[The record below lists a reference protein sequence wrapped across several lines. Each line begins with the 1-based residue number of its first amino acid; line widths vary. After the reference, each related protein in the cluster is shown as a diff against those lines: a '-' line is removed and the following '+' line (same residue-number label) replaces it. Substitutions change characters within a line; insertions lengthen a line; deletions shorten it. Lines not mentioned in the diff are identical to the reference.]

1 MSTNPTLAGACVMKK
16 TKPIRICVEGATTDG
31 RKVQREWLTDI
42 EKNYDPDTFGAR
54 INLEHLKS
62 PWMPCFGDVLS
73 VYTEEIKTG
82 ALAGK
87 LGLYGV
93 LSPTDELIA
102 MNKQRQKVYTSV
114 EIDTAFADTGKAYL
128 VGLAVTDNPA
138 SLGTSMLAFS
148 HGKPDCLAERKLSPH
163 SVFTAAEETLLEF
176 IDETTTVSNPSLNL
190 LEKVKAL
197 FGHERNEQ
205 GQIFSDIQQAIEYC
219 ANQQAKSEQ
228 QIAEL
233 GVALTALKNA
243 SAEKHQQLK
252 TELTTLTTS
261 LAQEETP
268 TRPVSLGRIRDT
280 DTLTNC

>member
-1 MSTNPTLAGACVMKK
+1 MPVRNSC
-16 TKPIRICVEGATTDG
+16 
-31 RKVQREWLTDI
+31 DI

-73 VYTEEIKTG
+73 VYTEEIKEG
-82 ALAGK
+82 ELAGK

-93 LSPTDELIA
+93 LSPTDELIT
-102 MNKQRQKVYTSV
+102 MNKQRQKVYTPV

-128 VGLAVTDNPA
+128 VGLAVKDNPA
-138 SLGTSMLAFS
+138 SLGSSMLEFS
-148 HGKPDCLAERKLSPH
+148 HGKPHCLADRKLSPH
-163 SVFTAAEETLLEF
+163 SVFTTAEETLLEF
-176 IDETTTVSNPSLNL
+176 IDETTAVPNPSLSL

-197 FGHERNEQ
+197 FGRERNEQ
-205 GQIFSDIQQAIEYC
+205 TQTFSDI
-219 ANQQAKSEQ
+219 QQAKSEQ
-228 QIAEL
+228 QIADL
-233 GVALTALKNA
+233 GAALTVLKNL

-252 TELTTLTTS
+252 TELTTLTAT

-268 TRPVSLGRIRDT
+268 TRPASLGRIRDT

>member
-1 MSTNPTLAGACVMKK
+1 MKK

-31 RKVQREWLTDI
+31 RQVQRECLTDI

-87 LGLYGV
+87 LGLYWV

-102 MNKQRQKVYTSV
+102 MNKQRKKFYTSV

-128 VGLAVTDNPA
+128 VGLAVTDNRA
-138 SLGTSMLAFS
+138 SLGTSMLTFS
-148 HGKPDCLAERKLSPH
+148 HGKPHCLAERKLSPH
-163 SVFTAAEETLLEF
+163 SVFTAAEETLFEF
-176 IDETTTVSNPSLNL
+176 IDETTTIPNSSLNL
-190 LEKVKAL
+190 LEKVKGL
-197 FGHERNEQ
+197 FSRERNEHAQ
-205 GQIFSDIQQAIEYC
+205 TVNDIQQAIEYC

-228 QIAEL
+228 HIADL
-233 GVALTALKNA
+233 GAALTALKNM

-252 TELTTLTTS
+252 TELLTLTAS

-268 TRPVSLGRIRDT
+268 TRPVSLGRTRDT

>member
-1 MSTNPTLAGACVMKK
+1 MKK
-16 TKPIRICVEGATTDG
+16 TNPIRICVEGATTDG

-62 PWMPCFGDVLS
+62 PWMPYFGDVLS

-114 EIDTAFADTGKAYL
+114 EIDTAFTDTGKADL

-148 HGKPDCLAERKLSPH
+148 HGKPHCLAERKLSPH

-176 IDETTTVSNPSLNL
+176 IDETTAVPNPSLNL
-190 LEKVKAL
+190 LEKVKGL
-197 FGHERNEQ
+197 FSLERDSQ
-205 GQIFSDIQQAIEYC
+205 SQTFSYIQQAIEYC
-219 ANQQAKSEQ
+219 ATQQARSEQ
-228 QIAEL
+228 QIAQL
-233 GVALTALKNA
+233 GVVLTALKNA
-243 SAEKHQQLK
+243 NAEKHQQLK

-261 LAQEETP
+261 LAQEEIP
-268 TRPVSLGRIRDT
+268 TRPVSLGRTRDT